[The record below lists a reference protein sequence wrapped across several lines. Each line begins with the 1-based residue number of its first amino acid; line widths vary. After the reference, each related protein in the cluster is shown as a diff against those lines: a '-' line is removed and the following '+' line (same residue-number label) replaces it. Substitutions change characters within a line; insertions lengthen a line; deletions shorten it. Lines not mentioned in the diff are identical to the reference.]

1 LSNPSENIRRLGL
14 FRKVVIRMV
23 VSWSWRSTQWV
34 AGEGSSY
41 SGGRGWNKVADE
53 LWKVLVFL
61 ETTSGSSPVGVLSP
75 VEKDG
80 KKVLGLK
87 VSSPSS
93 GGAWSLL
100 GGALLSFAEVVR
112 SEGPFKLQISQV
124 ERRDLDLLL
133 AVRPAASEV
142 RLALDCSVLEK
153 KPVGKD
159 LLLNLQGKDHHA
171 RLLSAQGAPGL
182 VRKSLPRLNLQTWRN
197 ILVRFVGQI
206 VGSLMG
212 RSLAFGLGLKPIFSF
227 KGAGF

>member
-1 LSNPSENIRRLGL
+1 LELA
-14 FRKVVIRMV
+14 VY
-23 VSWSWRSTQWV
+23 
-34 AGEGSSY
+34 AE
-41 SGGRGWNKVADE
+41 GGRRGFIFFPEGRGRRRWIIVADE
-53 LWKVLVFL
+53 LGKVLVFQD
-61 ETTSGSSPVGVLSP
+61 TSSGSPPIGVLYP
-75 VEKDG
+75 VARKDG
-80 KKVLGLK
+80 MEG
-87 VSSPSS
+87 S
-93 GGAWSLL
+93 GGAFQ
-100 GGALLSFAEVVR
+100 SFAEVVR